1 MKSKMTVRDINP
13 EGKRVFVRVDFNV
26 PMDDLGQVDDD
37 TRIRG
42 AVPTI
47 EYLLEK
53 GASVILASHLG
64 RPKGKRVE
72 AFSLRPVS
80 RRLEEILGSPVSMA
94 DDAIGPATR
103 RAVERLQPGQILLL
117 ENLRFH
123 AAEELDDGEFAREL
137 ASYADIYV
145 NDAFGAAHRAH
156 ASTHAIASF
165 LPAVA
170 GLLMEREIQ
179 TLTELLASPGHPFVA
194 VIGGAKISSK
204 IGVLQHLTSLA
215 DAFIV
220 GGAMANTLLQARSM
234 DIGDSLA
241 ETDKLDVAREFLEAA
256 AVHRVDVHLPS
267 DVVVAE
273 AVEPD
278 AENRVIDITAG
289 VPEGWKIVDV
299 GPESLAVFSAVVKR
313 AKTILWNG
321 PLGVFEVPPFD
332 AGTVALA
339 HAIADSEALSVMG
352 GGDSISAIERAD
364 VAAGMSHIS
373 TGGGATLEF
382 LEGRELPGIHVLR
395 DAD

>member
-37 TRIRG
+37 TRIRA

-72 AFSLRPVS
+72 AFSLRPVR
-80 RRLEEILGSPVSMA
+80 RRLEEILGRPITMA
-94 DDAIGPATR
+94 DDAIGPATV
-103 RAVERLQPGQILLL
+103 RAVERLEPGQILLL

-123 AAEELDDGEFAREL
+123 GAEELDDREFAREL

-170 GLLMEREIQ
+170 GLLMECEIQ
-179 TLTELLASPGHPFVA
+179 TLTELLDSPGHPFVA

-215 DAFIV
+215 DAFII
-220 GGAMANTLLQARSM
+220 GGAMANTLLQARGM

-278 AENRVIDITAG
+278 AENRVIDIAAG